1 VKQRFRI
8 RSVSFVGEREYPQG
22 VGMTYDDLDL
32 VVDLED
38 GEEIIQV
45 ERGWQV
51 GRGFDSQ
58 VPVVTVW
65 IKTLFEEAA
74 T

>member
-1 VKQRFRI
+1 MSQKFRI
-8 RSVSFVGEREYPQG
+8 RSVTFVGEREYPQG

-45 ERGWQV
+45 ERGWRR
-51 GRGFDSQ
+51 GRGFDSE

-65 IKTLFEEAA
+65 IRTPLL
-74 T
+74 